1 MFLDFFILLF
11 VFSGIIATYFMC
23 IIALL
28 SQKTLL
34 MLSGYKDG
42 GALTANLTDRIAVS
56 MKNSA
61 NRGSAKLA

>member
-42 GALTANLTDRIAVS
+42 GTLTANLTDRIAVP
-56 MKNSA
+56 MKISA